1 MKFKINPN
9 IFRAYDI
16 RGVYNKDLTDEIA
29 LKIGRALGTFLDGKG
44 TICVGFDTRPSS
56 PTLFENLISGLVSTG
71 CKVISIGMVP
81 NPVAYFFALK
91 HKIFGCYVTASHNP
105 VEWNGFK
112 IFKPNGVSF
121 TKEMKNLESIFNSGK
136 FIIGKGNIKENKNA
150 IKEYAGFL
158 ENKFGKLKGKIVVDF
173 LGGAGVNAVK
183 IFKKIGLKVIPLH
196 DKPDASLYGFHRLEP
211 WGDLLNLTKE
221 TVKKEKADFGVAFD
235 ADADRSV
242 FVDSSGNFVDPSV
255 LNAIFVN
262 DLLKKR
268 KKGKIIATYDCA
280 SELENFVRE
289 LKSILLRSR
298 IGHSFIEEKLV
309 EEKAIFGG
317 EQSSHFYFNIFYP
330 FSDGILS
337 TLYLVKILNE
347 TKKGLDE
354 LASQFKFYPIAKLY
368 IDAGTDEIKIKTVEK
383 IRKKYPNSI
392 DIVDGFKISLNKTE
406 WVLVRGSQTL
416 PEVNLCIEA
425 KNENRLSDLIKEYSE
440 IIKEKIREEIGCY
453 EK

>member
-16 RGVYNKDLTDEIA
+16 RGVYNKDLTGKIA
-29 LKIGRALGTFLDGKG
+29 LNLGKALGSLLKGKG

-121 TKEMKNLESIFNSGK
+121 TKEMKELERIFRSGK
-136 FIIGKGNIKENKNA
+136 FIIGKGSIKKNKNA
-150 IKEYAGFL
+150 TKEYTEFL
-158 ENKFGKLKGKIVVDF
+158 ENKFGRLNGKIVVDF
-173 LGGAGVNAVK
+173 LGGAGVRAAK
-183 IFKKIGLKVIPLH
+183 IFKKIGLKVISLH

-221 TVKKEKADFGVAFD
+221 TVKKEKADFGIAFD

-242 FVDSSGNFVDPSV
+242 FVDSAGNFVDPSI
-255 LNAIFVN
+255 LNAIFIEN
-262 DLLKKR
+262 LLKKR
-268 KKGKIIATYDCA
+268 KRGKIIVTFDCA

-289 LKSILLRSR
+289 LKSILLWSR

-337 TLYLVKILNE
+337 TLYLIKILNKD
-347 TKKGLDE
+347 KKSLEE
-354 LASQFKFYPIAKLY
+354 LASQFKFYSIAKLY
-368 IDAGTDEIKIKTVEK
+368 IDAKTDEIKIKTVEK

-392 DIVDGFKISLNKTE
+392 DISDGFKIPLNEIE
-406 WVLVRGSQTL
+406 WVLIRSSQTL

-425 KNENRLSDLIKEYSE
+425 KNKRRLRKLVKKYSGIIEEKIKETTF
-440 IIKEKIREEIGCY
+440 GM
-453 EK
+453 